1 MFQFGSVVS
10 DRFFAG
16 LFSVLWKWFL
26 FAPSLRGALRSS
38 ARRHQPCPQLQ
49 LCKSSRASLPLL
61 LLVLILLLLGV
72 SEDNSLKSGAA
83 IESELASCQPQ
94 LLLLQSKEAERPRR
108 VCADIQ
114 PTCAHESP
122 SGSKNKKE
130 RPAGSTVTGQSEAEV
145 TEAGI
150 NKRAMWSRSKAT
162 EERHVKRTPGSQ
174 ARGLQCQCFGGVW
187 FETEVGWKRCGHSA
201 LGVAP
206 AAVYFWNHH
215 HHSPLF
221 VLLSERGLL
230 SKERWRLAEMFEPR
244 CSPLQH

>member
-1 MFQFGSVVS
+1 MISLCAV
-10 DRFFAG
+10 
-16 LFSVLWKWFL
+16 
-26 FAPSLRGALRSS
+26 PLRGEIPNPALCSS

-61 LLVLILLLLGV
+61 LLVLLLLAV

-122 SGSKNKKE
+122 SSSDGALKNKKE

-150 NKRAMWSRSKAT
+150 NKGEMWSQSKAS
-162 EERHVKRTPGSQ
+162 EERHVKQTPRSQ
-174 ARGLQCQCFGGVW
+174 ARGSRKASVPVFGGVW

-206 AAVYFWNHH
+206 GAVSLCNHH

-221 VLLSERGLL
+221 VLLSGRGLL
-230 SKERWRLAEMFEPR
+230 SKER
-244 CSPLQH
+244 